1 MNYPNSQG
9 GQLLGP
15 ITYLPL
21 FFLNN
26 CSVKIRHNN
35 KLKTNLETLS
45 VIQDLSQVPPSI
57 ESTRRRIVTVTEG
70 GIASLPCNS
79 QGYPPPKISWIHDGR
94 TMIHNGEKHQIQQ
107 SGTLTIANVQV
118 CSNGYQDFLPNC
130 ISDF

>member
-1 MNYPNSQG
+1 M
-9 GQLLGP
+9 
-15 ITYLPL
+15 
-21 FFLNN
+21 
-26 CSVKIRHNN
+26 
-35 KLKTNLETLS
+35 
-45 VIQDLSQVPPSI
+45 IQDLFQVPPSI

-118 CSNGYQDFLPNC
+118 CLIDHQGLLRDCNLNFDV
-130 ISDF
+130 